1 MDTSSNAA
9 RISGVEINISLLCHQ
24 TRPGETVRVTGN
36 SVELGNWNPV
46 KATGL
51 VTGPSEFPK
60 WKATIKIAA
69 AD

>member
-1 MDTSSNAA
+1 
-9 RISGVEINISLLCHQ
+9 
-24 TRPGETVRVTGN
+24 
-36 SVELGNWNPV
+36 LGNWNPV

-51 VTGPSEFPK
+51 VTGPSDFPK